1 MLYCR
6 KLLAERPL
14 PSKMKFLTY
23 LRYILCFKLWK
34 KLILSSSLGSCN
46 KRKEIEQI
54 RLILRGLNPPRDFMS
69 QHEKYNWSNWP
80 KLTMSSNG
88 TMDSIERDLKNV
100 TFVLYGA
107 KLLIKECY
115 KVNFILNY
123 MYNFQNF
130 LFGNVIPVKFI
141 DFRVSVKQKILLFY
155 NDI

>member
-1 MLYCR
+1 MYMYIYIYCR
-6 KLLAERPL
+6 KLLAERPI

-54 RLILRGLNPPRDFMS
+54 RLLLRGLIPPRDFMS

-88 TMDSIERDLKNV
+88 NIDSIERDLKNV

-115 KVNFILNY
+115 KVNIIFKLLCIINKVFCLK
-123 MYNFQNF
+123 MYKYIFT
-130 LFGNVIPVKFI
+130 
-141 DFRVSVKQKILLFY
+141 DLFY
-155 NDI
+155 AS